1 MSATVIHIEI
11 RVAWWLFPYLNTVG
25 ALCCLF
31 GVELNIDRVNYWVRK
46 GLAFKLVAI

>member
-1 MSATVIHIEI
+1 MSATVMRVEI
-11 RVAWWLFPYLNTVG
+11 RMACWLFPYLNLVG

-31 GVELNIDRVNYWVRK
+31 GVEPNMDRVNYGVRK